1 MIFTERANLAGSR
14 TDKVTYRGRFAPK
27 TYQQVGRETRS
38 KARQRRKELAYMIL
52 NHGEIHAL
60 KVVKVAVPNKV
71 NLK

>member
-14 TDKVTYRGRFAPK
+14 TAKVTYRGRL

-60 KVVKVAVPNKV
+60 KVVIFYAVPNKV
-71 NLK
+71 YLK